1 LAQVALVL
9 TRAATLA
16 AALAAAL
23 AMHGCDFAG
32 APSPFGHLAGT
43 NDAALEYAVEADP
56 ITGDTLDAA
65 VAAMGVKARL
75 AAGQIMADVD
85 VTDDG
90 HVRVVTDADLAGLH
104 GRFLGDNSST
114 DVITFGGDAAHGTAG
129 EICVSADA
137 AVRIAGRGARRLSAE
152 LTLYVVHGWLHL
164 SGYDDRDPAS
174 RRAIRGAESRAM
186 RLLSRSASVPRFGL
200 A

>member
-1 LAQVALVL
+1 MKRAGRALGVV
-9 TRAATLA
+9 TRHPGLRVDRPSVA
-16 AALAAAL
+16 AAV
-23 AMHGCDFAG
+23 G
-32 APSPFGHLAGT
+32 
-43 NDAALEYAVEADP
+43 V
-56 ITGDTLDAA
+56 LDAH
-65 VAAMGVKARL
+65 
-75 AAGQIMADVD
+75 AGEFRGGCPPGELSIAFL
-85 VTDDG
+85 
-90 HVRVVTDADLAGLH
+90 TDADLAGLH